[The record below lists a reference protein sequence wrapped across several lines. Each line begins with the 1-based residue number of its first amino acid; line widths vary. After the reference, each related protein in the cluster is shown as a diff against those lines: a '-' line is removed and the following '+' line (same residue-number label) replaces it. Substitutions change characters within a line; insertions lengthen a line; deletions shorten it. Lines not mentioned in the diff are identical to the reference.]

1 MSRDK
6 IKTTMKN
13 LLLLLLV
20 FCGLNLF
27 SQEIK
32 YSDFSGDVKPKGGQ
46 YTSYVYKDGN
56 TYKVGDRLKI
66 GSTSIQGSSMFAYI
80 WEVIPFVTNE
90 QININKSG
98 SETTIKAL
106 WLGGNKKAGYHVA
119 AVCTRSLRVELDQAI
134 ESGEIKLVGVLS
146 SDEALSSLKKA
157 KEKLELGLIT
167 QANYDSLKIEYSKF
181 IK

>member
-1 MSRDK
+1 M
-6 IKTTMKN
+6 TMKN
-13 LLLLLLV
+13 LLLLLFV

-27 SQEIK
+27 SQEVK
-32 YSDFSGDVKPKGGQ
+32 YSDFSGDGKPKVGK

-56 TYKVGDRLKI
+56 TYKVGDRLKL
-66 GSTSIQGSSMFAYI
+66 GSSSMKGSNIFAYVR
-80 WEVIPFVTNE
+80 EVIPFVSNA
-90 QININKSG
+90 QINIAQSG

-106 WLGGNKKAGYHVA
+106 YLEGNKKAGFSVA
-119 AVCTRSLRVELDQAI
+119 AVCTRSFRILLDQAI
-134 ESGEIKLVGVLS
+134 ESGEVSLVGVLS

-167 QANYDSLKIEYSKF
+167 QAKYDSLKIEYSKF

>member
-1 MSRDK
+1 M
-6 IKTTMKN
+6 
-13 LLLLLLV
+13 LFV

-27 SQEIK
+27 SQEVK
-32 YSDFSGDVKPKGGQ
+32 YSDFSGDAKLKVGG

-66 GSTSIQGSSMFAYI
+66 GFTSMQGSNTFSYI
-80 WEVIPFVTNE
+80 RQVIPFLSNE
-90 QININKSG
+90 QININQSG
-98 SETTIKAL
+98 SETTIKDL
-106 WLGGNKKAGYHVA
+106 RLEGNKKAGYSVKA
-119 AVCTRSLRVELDQAI
+119 LCDRSLQIRLDQAI

-146 SDEALSSLKKA
+146 SDEALSSLKKE

-167 QANYDSLKIEYSKF
+167 QEKYDSLKIEYSKF

>member
-1 MSRDK
+1 MKK
-6 IKTTMKN
+6 ISN
-13 LLLLLLV
+13 ILVLLLFVMLSLS
-20 FCGLNLF
+20 LF
-27 SQEIK
+27 SQEVK
-32 YSDFSGDVKPKGGQ
+32 YSDFSGDVKPKVGK

-66 GSTSIQGSSMFAYI
+66 GSTSMQGSNIFAYVR
-80 WEVIPFVTNE
+80 EVIPFVSNE
-90 QININKSG
+90 QINIAQSG

-106 WLGGNKKAGYHVA
+106 YLGGNKKAGFSVA
-119 AVCTRSLRVELDQAI
+119 AVCTRSLRIELDQAI

-157 KEKLELGLIT
+157 KDKLDLGIIT
-167 QANYDSLKIEYSKF
+167 QMKYDSLKFELSKF